1 MEDKKLNEFLG
12 ELYDSFDESMKKKA
26 EGCKNPDELLKLAG
40 EAGIEIPDEFLD
52 LAAGGVA
59 LKPEIKAKAT
69 TRLGDEGHYGRCAK
83 CGAFKIVRTVGLLE
97 LCDSCSST
105 PNAKSSRSNFF

>member
-26 EGCKNPDELLKLAG
+26 EGCKKPDELLKLAG

-59 LKPEIKAKAT
+59 LNPELKARATIK
-69 TRLGDEGHYGRCAK
+69 LGDEGHYGRCAK

-105 PNAKSSRSNFF
+105 PNAKSSRSNIF

>member
-105 PNAKSSRSNFF
+105 PNAKNSRSNFF